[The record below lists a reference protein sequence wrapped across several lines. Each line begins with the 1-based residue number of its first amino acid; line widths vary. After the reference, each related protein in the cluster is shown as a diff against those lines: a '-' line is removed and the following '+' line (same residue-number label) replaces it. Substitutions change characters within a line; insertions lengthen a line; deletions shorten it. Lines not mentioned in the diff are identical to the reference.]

1 MTRTPII
8 VVVSLMLA
16 GCATSPPTR
25 VDNLCSIFLE
35 KDGWYDAAA
44 DASEKW
50 GSPIG
55 TLMAIIHQESRFQ
68 AKVKPPRKRILW
80 IIPGPRPSSSYGYTQ
95 ALTETW
101 ETYQRD
107 AGNYGGDR
115 DDFDDAVDF
124 VGWYN
129 SQSKKRSGIAL
140 NDTYQL
146 YLAYHE
152 GHGGFNRRSFRN
164 KSWLINVARKV
175 EKLAGSYESQLR
187 SCEADLER
195 SSWSIWPF

>member
-1 MTRTPII
+1 MTRPIFLFI
-8 VVVSLMLA
+8 AFALLV
-16 GCATSPPTR
+16 GCATSPPSR
-25 VDNLCSIFLE
+25 VDNLCHIFHE
-35 KDGWYDAAA
+35 KDDWYDAAA
-44 DASEKW
+44 DAAEKW

-55 TLMAIIHQESRFQ
+55 TLMAIIHQESRFR
-68 AKVKPPRKRILW
+68 ATAKPPRKKILW

-107 AGNYGGDR
+107 AGNYGADR
-115 DDFDDAVDF
+115 DEFADAVDF

-129 SQSKKRSGIAL
+129 AQSKRRNGIAM

-152 GHGGFNRRSFRN
+152 GHGGFSRGTYRN

-175 EKLAGSYESQLR
+175 DKLAASYNKQLLA
-187 SCEADLER
+187 CEGEFER
-195 SSWSIWPF
+195 SGWWFWPF